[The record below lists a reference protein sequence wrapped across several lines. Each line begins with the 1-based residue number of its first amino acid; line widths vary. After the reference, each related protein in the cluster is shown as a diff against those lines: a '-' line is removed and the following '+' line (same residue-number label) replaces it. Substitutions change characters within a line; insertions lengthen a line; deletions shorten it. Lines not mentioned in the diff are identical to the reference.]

1 MALLII
7 TTILW
12 AFSFSLF
19 GEYLAGHVDSYFAV
33 LIRVGLAALVFLPFL
48 RSRGH
53 NLKTISLYMLVGA
66 MQLGIMYMLSFHAY
80 LYLTV
85 SELLLFTVLTPL
97 YITLIYDVMSQRRLR
112 WGYAFSA
119 LLAVIGAG
127 IIRYDRVTDHFWV
140 GLLLVQLSNIS
151 FAIGMVGYKR
161 LMETRPMPQHNAFAW
176 FYLGAFLVAVVAW
189 SLLGNAQKLPETT
202 LQWSILVFLGVVASG
217 IGYFMWNYG
226 ATQVDAGTLGI
237 MNNMHVPA
245 GLLVN
250 LAIWHQQ
257 PHWPSFITGA
267 AVILASLWVHR
278 KWSLR
283 APHKRQMI
291 AGVIPRRANKRL
303 GHRLTLVAV
312 AHGGIQ
318 AAPQTIAQGFGH
330 HQTLALNAF
339 HHPVRQGGN
348 AHSGRHHLNQQ

>member
-12 AFSFSLF
+12 AFSFSLI
-19 GEYLAGHVDSYFAV
+19 GEYLAGSVDSYFSV
-33 LIRVGLAALVFLPFL
+33 LMRVGLAALVFLPFL
-48 RSRGH
+48 RTRGQS
-53 NLKTISLYMLVGA
+53 LKTILLYMLVGA
-66 MQLGIMYMLSFHAY
+66 MQLGIMYLFSFRAYVYLS
-80 LYLTV
+80 V
-85 SELLLFTVLTPL
+85 SEFLLFTVLTPL
-97 YITLIYDVMSQRRLR
+97 YITLIYDLMSGRRLR
-112 WGYAFSA
+112 WSYAFSA

-127 IIRYDRVTDHFWV
+127 IIRYDQVTSHFWT

-176 FYLGAFLVAVVAW
+176 FYMGAFMVAVVAW
-189 SLLGNAQKLPETT
+189 FMLGNAQKMPTTT
-202 LQWSILVFLGVVASG
+202 LQWGILVFLGVAASG

-257 PHWPSFITGA
+257 PHWPSFIIGA
-267 AVILASLWVHR
+267 AVIVASLWVHR
-278 KWSLR
+278 KWVV
-283 APHKRQMI
+283 PHSAQT
-291 AGVIPRRANKRL
+291 ADDRRRDS
-303 GHRLTLVAV
+303 
-312 AHGGIQ
+312 
-318 AAPQTIAQGFGH
+318 
-330 HQTLALNAF
+330 AL
-339 HHPVRQGGN
+339 
-348 AHSGRHHLNQQ
+348 SE

>member
-1 MALLII
+1 MPLLIV

-33 LIRVGLAALVFLPFL
+33 LARVGLAALVFLPFL
-48 RSRGH
+48 RTRGH
-53 NLKTISLYMLVGA
+53 SLKTVGLYMLVGA
-66 MQLGIMYMLSFHAY
+66 MQLGVMYMLSFRAY

-97 YITLIYDVMSQRRLR
+97 YITLIYDLISRRRLR

-127 IIRYDRVTDHFWV
+127 IIRYDQVTDHFWT

-176 FYLGAFLVAVVAW
+176 FYVGALVVAFAGW
-189 SLLGNAQKLPETT
+189 LALGNAQKMPETS
-202 LQWSILVFLGVVASG
+202 LQWGILVFLGVFASG
-217 IGYFMWNYG
+217 LGYFMWNYG

-250 LAIWHQQ
+250 FAIWHQP
-257 PHWPSFITGA
+257 PHWPSFIIGA
-267 AVILASLWVHR
+267 LVILASLWVHR
-278 KWSLR
+278 RWV
-283 APHKRQMI
+283 APRCVQT
-291 AGVIPRRANKRL
+291 AGDRRR
-303 GHRLTLVAV
+303 GS
-312 AHGGIQ
+312 
-318 AAPQTIAQGFGH
+318 
-330 HQTLALNAF
+330 AL
-339 HHPVRQGGN
+339 
-348 AHSGRHHLNQQ
+348 SE

>member
-48 RSRGH
+48 RTRGH

-140 GLLLVQLSNIS
+140 GLLLVQLLIS
-151 FAIGMVGYKR
+151 V
-161 LMETRPMPQHNAFAW
+161 
-176 FYLGAFLVAVVAW
+176 
-189 SLLGNAQKLPETT
+189 SLSE
-202 LQWSILVFLGVVASG
+202 WWG
-217 IGYFMWNYG
+217 IN
-226 ATQVDAGTLGI
+226 V
-237 MNNMHVPA
+237 
-245 GLLVN
+245 
-250 LAIWHQQ
+250 
-257 PHWPSFITGA
+257 
-267 AVILASLWVHR
+267 
-278 KWSLR
+278 
-283 APHKRQMI
+283 
-291 AGVIPRRANKRL
+291 
-303 GHRLTLVAV
+303 
-312 AHGGIQ
+312 
-318 AAPQTIAQGFGH
+318 
-330 HQTLALNAF
+330 
-339 HHPVRQGGN
+339 
-348 AHSGRHHLNQQ
+348 